1 MLRLLFSFALLLFG
15 LNLFAQTQTIKG
27 SIIDKQSEMPLIG
40 AAVEVL
46 DNDAVSGTVTDIDGY
61 FRLNG
66 VPLGRQVL
74 RVSYLGYEPL
84 TIPNIVVTAGKEV
97 ILQLA
102 MEEAITE
109 LDAVVVSAAADKDKA
124 QNELATI
131 SARTFSVEEV
141 NRYSGGSSDVAR
153 LASNFAG
160 VSTANDSRNDIVIR
174 GNSPT
179 GVLWRLEGIPIPNP
193 NHFST
198 LGTTGGPVSAL
209 NPNLLRNSDFLT
221 SAFPAEYG
229 NALAGVFDLGL
240 RTGNRDRHEFM
251 LQLGAF
257 SGIEGMAEGPL
268 LNGGSYAVAGR
279 YSFVGLA
286 AELGIPVG
294 TNATPNYQDLTFKM
308 DFGNTKAGKF
318 VLFGI
323 GGRSDIDFLHDEI
336 DENDLFAAADEDAF
350 AKSNFG
356 VLGLRHNLILSD
368 KAYLRTVIAGTSSGN
383 TFTQERYFLQNTE
396 EEFSVPYAD
405 VDNTENRYSLSTYV
419 NKKFNARWTA
429 RTGILA
435 ELYDYDLNAMDAEE
449 GPDSDG
455 DGIREMITIYQFQ
468 DQATILQPF
477 VQTQYRFSQNW
488 TLNAGL
494 HLQYLDI
501 NSSTAWEP
509 RLALN
514 WNFTPR
520 QTLSL
525 GYGLHSQSQPIPI
538 LLATAPNGDGTF
550 SRPNEELDFT
560 SSQHF
565 VLGYDFK
572 FAPDWRLK
580 AEAYYQDIS
589 DVPVEAF
596 PSSFSILNT
605 GADFIFPRNR
615 LGLVNEGTGENYGLE
630 ITVEK
635 FYSKNYYTL
644 ITASIYDSRYT
655 GSDGIERNTAF
666 NNSYVLNVLAGKE
679 WQFGPG
685 KRHAITVDTKVTTAG
700 GRRYTPT
707 DLEASREQGFQVD
720 MEELAFSERFDPYF
734 RWDLKLGVTL
744 NSNKRKLSQR
754 FYLDFQNLTNQDNIF
769 VRRYN
774 RQTNEVNEVFQRGF
788 FPDFLYRVQF

>member
-1 MLRLLFSFALLLFG
+1 MYRLLLSFSLILATISLFG
-15 LNLFAQTQTIKG
+15 QTQTIKG
-27 SIIDKQSEMPLIG
+27 TIIDQQSEMPLIG
-40 AAVEVL
+40 AAVELVGSET
-46 DNDAVSGTVTDIDGY
+46 VTGTVTDIDGY
-61 FRLNG
+61 FRLPG
-66 VPLGRQVL
+66 VPIGRQVIQ
-74 RVSYLGYEPL
+74 VTYLGYEPL

-102 MEEAITE
+102 MEEAIAE
-109 LDAVVVSAAADKDKA
+109 LDAVVVTAAVSKDKT

-160 VSTANDSRNDIVIR
+160 VSTADDSRNDIVIR

-257 SGIEGMAEGPL
+257 SGVEGMAEGPL

-294 TNATPNYQDLTFKM
+294 TNATPNYQDLTFKL

-323 GGRSDIDFLHDEI
+323 GGQSDIDFLSDEI
-336 DENDLFAAADEDAF
+336 DENDLFAAPDEDAF
-350 AKSNFG
+350 AESNFG
-356 VLGLRHNLILSD
+356 VLGLRHNLILNNTT
-368 KAYLRTVIAGTSSGN
+368 YLRTVIAGTTSGN
-383 TFTQERYFLQNTE
+383 TFQQSRYFLQGTD
-396 EEFSVPYAD
+396 EEFTVPYAD

-429 RTGILA
+429 RAGVLA
-435 ELYDYDLNAMDAEE
+435 EIYDFDLNAQDAEE
-449 GPDSDG
+449 GPDVDG
-455 DGIREMITIYQFQ
+455 DGIRELITVYQFQ

-477 VQTQYRFSQNW
+477 IQTQYRINEAW

-494 HLQYLDI
+494 HAQYLDI
-501 NSSTAWEP
+501 NSSSAFEP
-509 RLALN
+509 RLAVN
-514 WNFTPR
+514 WDFAPK

-525 GYGLHSQSQPIPI
+525 GYGIHSQSQSIPI

-550 SRPNEELDFT
+550 SRPNEDLDFT
-560 SSQHF
+560 RSQHF

-580 AEAYYQDIS
+580 AEAYYQDVS
-589 DVPVEAF
+589 DVPVDPF
-596 PSSFSILNT
+596 PSSFSVLNT
-605 GADFIFPRNR
+605 GADFVFPRNKF
-615 LGLVNEGTGENYGLE
+615 GLVNEGTGENYGVEL
-630 ITVEK
+630 TLEK
-635 FYSKNYYTL
+635 FFSKNYYAL
-644 ITASIYDSRYT
+644 VTASIYDSRYT
-655 GSDGIERNTAF
+655 GSDGVQRSTAF

-679 WQFGPG
+679 WAFGKD
-685 KRHAITVDTKVTTAG
+685 KRHAFTVDTKVTTAG
-700 GRRYTPT
+700 GRRFTPT
-707 DLEASREQGFQVD
+707 DLVASQEQGFQVD
-720 MEELAFSERFDPYF
+720 IDELAFSERLDSYF
-734 RWDLKLGVTL
+734 RWDLKFGVTI
-744 NSNKRKLSQR
+744 NSSKRKLSHR
-754 FYLDFQNLTNQDNIF
+754 FFLDFQNLTNQENVF

-774 RQTNEVNEVFQRGF
+774 RQTNEVNEVLQRGF

>member
-1 MLRLLFSFALLLFG
+1 MRRLLLSFSFIIAAVSLFG
-15 LNLFAQTQTIKG
+15 QTQVIKG
-27 SIIDKQSEMPLIG
+27 SIIDQQSEMPLIG
-40 AAVEVL
+40 AAVELVGSET
-46 DNDAVSGTVTDIDGY
+46 VIGTVTDIDGY
-61 FRLNG
+61 FRLEG
-66 VPLGRQVL
+66 VPIGRQVIQIT
-74 RVSYLGYEPL
+74 YLGYEPL
-84 TIPNIVVTAGKEV
+84 TMPNIVVTAGKEV

-102 MEEAITE
+102 MEEAIAE
-109 LDAVVVSAAADKDKA
+109 LDAVVVTAAVSKDKT

-160 VSTANDSRNDIVIR
+160 VSTADDSRNDIVIR

-209 NPNLLRNSDFLT
+209 NPNLLKNSDFLT

-257 SGIEGMAEGPL
+257 SGLEGMAEGPL

-294 TNATPNYQDLTFKM
+294 TNATPNYQDLTFKL

-323 GGRSDIDFLHDEI
+323 GGQSDIDFLSDEI
-336 DENDLFAAADEDAF
+336 DENDLFAAPDEDAF
-350 AKSNFG
+350 AESNFG
-356 VLGLRHNLILSD
+356 VLGIRHNLILNNTT
-368 KAYLRTVIAGTSSGN
+368 YLRTVIAGTTSGN
-383 TFTQERYFLQNTE
+383 TFQQSRYFLQGTD
-396 EEFSVPYAD
+396 EEFTVPYAD
-405 VDNTENRYSLSTYV
+405 VDNTENRYSISSYV

-429 RTGILA
+429 RAGVLA
-435 ELYDYDLNAMDAEE
+435 EIYDFDLNAQDAEE
-449 GPDSDG
+449 GPDTDG
-455 DGIREMITIYQFQ
+455 DGIRELITVYQFQ

-477 VQTQYRFSQNW
+477 IQTQYRITEDW

-494 HLQYLDI
+494 HAQYLDI
-501 NSSTAWEP
+501 NSSTAIEP
-509 RLALN
+509 RLAVN
-514 WNFTPR
+514 WDFAPK

-525 GYGLHSQSQPIPI
+525 GYGIHSQSQSIPI

-560 SSQHF
+560 RSQHF

-580 AEAYYQDIS
+580 AEAYYQDVS
-589 DVPVEAF
+589 NVPVDPF
-596 PSSFSILNT
+596 PSSFSVLNT
-605 GADFIFPRNR
+605 GADFVFPRNKF
-615 LGLVNEGTGENYGLE
+615 GLVNEGTGENYGIEL
-630 ITVEK
+630 TLEK
-635 FYSKNYYTL
+635 FFSKNYYALVT
-644 ITASIYDSRYT
+644 TSIYDSRYT
-655 GSDGIERNTAF
+655 GSDGVQRSTAF

-679 WQFGPG
+679 WAFGKD
-685 KRHAITVDTKVTTAG
+685 KRHAFTVDTKVTTAG
-700 GRRYTPT
+700 GRRFTPT
-707 DLEASREQGFQVD
+707 DLVASQEQGFQVD
-720 MEELAFSERFDPYF
+720 IDELAFSERLDSYF
-734 RWDLKLGVTL
+734 RWDLKFGVTI
-744 NSNKRKLSQR
+744 NSSKRKLSQR
-754 FYLDFQNLTNQDNIF
+754 FFLDFQNLTNQENVF

-774 RQTNEVNEVFQRGF
+774 RQTNEVNEVLQRGF